1 MNDVASLT
9 VEKLDRGYIVLEAWS
24 DINILA
30 GCTTLDD
37 VVEFLRDHFEKIDQ
51 KAAVEAAKPDPDPC
65 PVDTP
70 EPPPPQPVAVPEP
83 VKATPKPPPP
93 KHDPA
98 EMEEAEQ
105 RQTIDRQAIQLVGH
119 LEKLGASKKWVKA
132 SYTDISILLNVTAPT
147 VQQIVA
153 HTKEKFTNLRVVRV
167 MAGEHRGNNFT
178 FNADLPEPDAPTKA
192 EPVKPKE
199 NANGG
204 TVPVYD
210 AAEIEKR
217 PVPDGSYENLT
228 RSQRAVFDHIVR
240 CAEKNGS
247 RFQIELKTLAEKAGI
262 PQKLIH
268 AAVGTLKKRRL
279 VNIEWQSG
287 NAPFITLLHQEHA

>member
-1 MNDVASLT
+1 MNAPAPVT
-9 VEKLDRGYIVLEAWS
+9 VQKLDHGYLVSDFVFPEEA
-24 DINILA
+24 IA
-30 GCTTLDD
+30 GCTSLEDLFEWMT
-37 VVEFLRDHFEKIDQ
+37 RHFEQ
-51 KAAVEAAKPDPDPC
+51 EPHKAMVEAVEAETDPEPVQEPKPAPPPPVAAPEPDEPPPDAPAPKPDPID
-65 PVDTP
+65 V
-70 EPPPPQPVAVPEP
+70 E
-83 VKATPKPPPP
+83 K
-93 KHDPA
+93 
-98 EMEEAEQ
+98 AEQ

-119 LEKLGASKKWVKA
+119 LDKLGASKKWVKA

-268 AAVGTLKKRRL
+268 AAVGTLKERRL